1 MEQIRRCVG
10 KVVGT
15 DRVRPCDSDLIRDRA
30 DSADRNAFAH
40 RAHFEWS
47 EVDDVQVFSDI
58 HGDARL
64 LLRCLLEIGVISD
77 AETLAWTGKRTLV
90 VICGDLIDD
99 CRVHCANDR
108 VNRDQPTRRMEL
120 GSEPGANEWEVLAL
134 LNVLVSKGAR
144 IVWVMGNH
152 ELMRMQ
158 ETNGAGSAEQG
169 RYQRHVTRAYEEKS
183 VGVGA
188 WKQGSQ
194 EGTMSRLFGVPR
206 CVVTVGDV
214 VFLHADPVDV
224 RGASGARGDKKKKKK
239 YASARAYAE
248 HVNGLVAKQR
258 HRAFEQNSDL
268 VWGRTLGN
276 NLDEAKCDRVMPSH
290 IDRATFVVRG
300 HCIAGIARSKGA
312 RGVTFRP
319 PDGHE
324 RHERLGRLEQREQRA
339 QNKRRARKPG
349 DFVSSTDPSI
359 KRVPGITFG
368 CLRFDERKGGI
379 VSGVA
384 RVDCGAS
391 ASIRANEQMSVL
403 SIKPTRHGA
412 ITLSHHSFNA
422 GGGRGQT
429 GLYTPALN

>member
-15 DRVRPCDSDLIRDRA
+15 DRVRPCDSDLIRGRA
-30 DSADRNAFAH
+30 NSADLYAFSH

-77 AETLAWTGKRTLV
+77 TETLEWTGKRTLV

-108 VNRDQPTRRMEL
+108 VNHDKPTRRMEL
-120 GSEPGANEWEVLAL
+120 GSERGANEWEVLAL

-158 ETNGAGSAEQG
+158 ETNGASAERG
-169 RYQRHVTRAYEEKS
+169 RYQRHVTRAYEERS

-188 WKQGSQ
+188 WRK

-224 RGASGARGDKKKKKK
+224 RGGATNARSDKNKKST
-239 YASARAYAE
+239 YPSARAYAE

-258 HRAFEQNSDL
+258 HRAFERNSDL
-268 VWGRTLGN
+268 VWGRSLGN
-276 NLDEAKCDRVMPSH
+276 NLDEAKCDIIMPSH

-319 PDGHE
+319 PE
-324 RHERLGRLEQREQRA
+324 SSGRV
-339 QNKRRARKPG
+339 RRARTPG
-349 DFVSSTDPSI
+349 DFVRSTDPSI

-391 ASIRANEQMSVL
+391 ASIRANDQMSVL
-403 SIKPTRHGA
+403 SIKPTPHGA
-412 ITLSHHSFNA
+412 VTLSHHSFNA
-422 GGGRGQT
+422 GGGGGRE
-429 GLYTPALN
+429 GLYTPEPSS

>member
-1 MEQIRRCVG
+1 MEQIRRCAS

-15 DRVRPCDSDLIRDRA
+15 DRIRPCDSELIRDRA
-30 DSADRNAFAH
+30 DRNAFAN

-47 EVDDVQVFSDI
+47 EVDEVRVFSDI

-64 LLRCLLEIGVISD
+64 LLRCLIEIGVISD
-77 AETLAWTGKRTLV
+77 TETLEWTGKRTLV

-108 VNRDQPTRRMEL
+108 VHPDKPTRRMEL
-120 GSEPGANEWEVLAL
+120 GSERGANEWEVLAL
-134 LNVLVSKGAR
+134 LNVLVSKNAR

-158 ETNGAGSAEQG
+158 ETDEASTERG
-169 RYQRHVTRAYEEKS
+169 RYQRHVTRAYEETS

-188 WKQGSQ
+188 WKR

-224 RGASGARGDKKKKKK
+224 RGGTKKTKK
-239 YASARAYAE
+239 YPSARAYAE
-248 HVNGLVAKQR
+248 HVNGTVAKHR
-258 HRAFEQNSDL
+258 HRAFQKNSDL

-276 NLDEAKCDRVMPSH
+276 NLDESKCDKIMPSH
-290 IDRATFVVRG
+290 IDRPTFVVRG

-319 PDGHE
+319 PEGHE
-324 RHERLGRLEQREQRA
+324 GHE
-339 QNKRRARKPG
+339 RRARKAS
-349 DFVSSTDPSI
+349 DFVSSTDPLI

-391 ASIRANEQMSVL
+391 ASIRANDQMSVL
-403 SIKPTRHGA
+403 SIKPTRNGA
-412 ITLSHHSFNA
+412 LTLSQHRFNA

-429 GLYTPALN
+429 GLYTPALGS